1 MLYLLAQWFHFPG
14 LANLIRYQT
23 FRAGAA
29 LATALLIGLIIGP
42 RFINML
48 RMKQGKDSRS
58 ARMGPKPIWP
68 SAARPRWAG

>member
-1 MLYLLAQWFHFPG
+1 MVPFSGFGQPDPLSDVSRG
-14 LANLIRYQT
+14 R
-23 FRAGAA
+23 GS
-29 LATALLIGLIIGP
+29 ATALLIGLIIGP

-58 ARMGPKPIWP
+58 AKMGPKPIWP